1 MGSHSFSDL
10 RLRKARVL
18 ARLEQGIQQRTF
30 LALDS
35 LDFGPYAR
43 TTQQFLYQL
52 FMRLHV

>member
-1 MGSHSFSDL
+1 MSSHSLSDL

-18 ARLEQGIQQRTF
+18 ARLEQGIKQRTF

-35 LDFGPYAR
+35 FDFGPYAR

-52 FMRLHV
+52 VMRLHV